1 MPPNEL
7 QRQAIEYLEGPL
19 LVIAGPGTGKT
30 QLLSKKVEYILKNT
44 DANPE
49 NILCITF
56 TESGAQN
63 MRDRLASMIGRAAAK
78 VQIHTYHALGS
89 DILASYR
96 NYATEFTRVLDNPVD
111 EILQYKIIKK
121 IQSELPAKDILRGD
135 SISDII
141 DTIASAKSAR
151 LSSSDLEKIA
161 AANIESSREMN
172 VELAEILNR
181 AAGKSLRFPAAVEQ
195 VYGPLREALA
205 KYVSKVPIVG
215 NIENEANIYL
225 LELDQIISAEEA
237 KEKPSS
243 SPLSRWKDKRFEKD
257 ENGNYRLKNVV
268 ANKKLLSLAGVM
280 AKYDEFL
287 KEEGLFD
294 FSDMIEEAIR
304 ILKEDKGF
312 LATLSERYQYILLDE
327 FQDTNP
333 SQAELIY
340 LLTDYENPIVMA
352 VGDDD
357 QAIFEFQGA
366 NASNFIDFQN
376 HYDAKVVVLKDNYR
390 STAEI
395 LKLSRHIA
403 DQLESSF
410 AKAYG
415 IDKNLVAQ
423 KKLDAMIERHEFL
436 SSDGEYFWVAEQIA
450 SLVKSGVPQKEIAVI
465 APKHKYIQPLLPY
478 LKAHEDIYVAYEK
491 RDNLLLNREISE
503 LLTLARFVDG
513 VAKDQDVSQLV
524 LPILSFPCFE
534 ISPLSA
540 IRAAKRD
547 NKKSALDY
555 FAESEDEKIQK
566 LGSFLAALVQKSF
579 ETPLELMLDYMV
591 GTAEI
596 CEGLKS
602 PFLDF
607 YSKISNEYAEFSL
620 YENLNVLKSA
630 LCKYCV
636 KIEQPKLADLVQF
649 ADDYELAGAALQ
661 NTSPY
666 SEAEDA
672 VQILTAHKS
681 KGLEFSYV
689 FLIATDDMSWG
700 KGKGNNNLLALPANL
715 IQIRHTGVT
724 DDERLRLLFVAIT
737 RAKANLFLTNA
748 LTDFSGKTPKRLEY
762 LEEREEDGKLISPFI
777 GEIKTHYDDLD
788 EAKKQTDLRLSWI
801 SAYKEMT
808 PELKPVLLK
817 RLENY
822 HLTASDLTSFI
833 DVCYK
838 GPVEFYR
845 DKVLL
850 APREPLDFSLLFGT
864 LVHAAF
870 EKITR
875 EKISDA
881 EAIEFFRAEVL
892 KQPAAPS
899 DKELMLE
906 RGATDLS
913 KSLEMF
919 GPILRAPS
927 AAAEVDFYSSHLEI
941 NGVPITGKID
951 HININKETSEI
962 ELYDFKTSKFHKE
975 KWDSND
981 TLYKY
986 KLQLG
991 FYKLLLNLSPE
1002 YAKYKVS
1009 RAHIL
1014 FVSPDNYGE
1023 VHDKVYEF
1031 NEKDESELLSLIS
1044 AVYREIKT
1052 LDFVS
1057 DPELFLAADSKK
1069 GLKDIKEFVKLLI
1082 DGSSK

>member
-1 MPPNEL
+1 MPPNKL
-7 QRQAIEYLEGPL
+7 QKEAIEYLSGPL

-30 QLLSKKVEYILKNT
+30 QLLSKKVEYILENT

-49 NILCITF
+49 NILCLTF

-63 MRDRLASMIGRAAAK
+63 MRERLYSMIGRAAAK

-96 NYATEFTRVLDNPVD
+96 NYATEFTRALDNPVD
-111 EILQYKIIKK
+111 EILQYKIIKE
-121 IQSELPAKDILRGD
+121 IQDELPARDILRGD

-141 DTIASAKSAR
+141 DTIGSAKSAR

-161 AANIESSREMN
+161 RANIENSREMN
-172 VELAEILNR
+172 AELSGVLDGLN
-181 AAGKSLRFPAAVEQ
+181 GKSLRFPAAVEQ

-205 KYVSKVPIVG
+205 KYVSKQPIVKG
-215 NIENEANIYL
+215 IENEANVYL
-225 LELDQIISAEEA
+225 FELDQIISAEEV

-257 ENGNYRLKNVV
+257 EDGNYRLKNVV
-268 ANKKLLSLAGVM
+268 SNKKLLSLASVM
-280 AKYDEFL
+280 AKYDAYLER
-287 KEEGLFD
+287 EGLFD

-304 ILKEDKGF
+304 ILREDKGF
-312 LATLSERYQYILLDE
+312 LATLSERYQYVLLDE

-366 NASNFIDFQN
+366 NASNFVDFQN
-376 HYDAKVVVLKDNYR
+376 HYDAKIVVLKDNYR

-395 LKLSRHIA
+395 LNFSRKIA
-403 DQLESSF
+403 DQIESSF
-410 AKAYG
+410 ARTHNV
-415 IDKNLVAQ
+415 DKRLISNN
-423 KKLDAMIERHEFL
+423 KNNNKIERHEFL
-436 SSDGEYFWVAEQIA
+436 SADGEYFWVAEKIA
-450 SLVKSGVPQKEIAVI
+450 ELVKSGVPQKDIAII

-478 LKAHEDIYVAYEK
+478 LKSNEGVYVAYEK
-491 RDNLLLNREISE
+491 RDNLFLNREISE
-503 LLTLARFVDG
+503 LITLAKFVDG
-513 VAKDQDVSQLV
+513 VAKDEDASHLI
-524 LPILSFPCFE
+524 LPIMSFPCFE
-534 ISPLSA
+534 ISPLNA
-540 IRAAKRD
+540 IRAARRD

-555 FAESEDEKIQK
+555 FADADDEKIQK
-566 LGSFLAALVQKSF
+566 LGEFLAALVSKSF
-579 ETPLELMLDYMV
+579 DTPLELMLDYMV
-591 GTAEI
+591 GTVEFAEAK
-596 CEGLKS
+596 KS
-602 PFLDF
+602 PFLNY
-607 YSKISNEYAEFSL
+607 YSKANEYAEFSL
-620 YENLNVLKSA
+620 YENLNVLRSA
-630 LCKYCV
+630 FAKHFGKL
-636 KIEQPKLADLVQF
+636 EQPRISDLVRF
-649 ADDYELAGAALQ
+649 VEDYELAGAALQ

-666 SEAEDA
+666 SEAADA

-681 KGLEFSYV
+681 KGLEFPYV
-689 FLIATDDMSWG
+689 FLIAVDDMSWG
-700 KGKGNNNLLALPANL
+700 KGKGNNNLLVLPANL
-715 IQIRHTGVT
+715 SQIRHTGVT

-737 RAKANLFLTNA
+737 RAKTNLILTNS

-762 LEEREEDGKLISPFI
+762 LEEYEKDGKLISPFV
-777 GEIKTHYDDLD
+777 EETFTHYDDLD

-808 PELKPVLLK
+808 PELKPILLK

-833 DVCYK
+833 DVCYS
-838 GPVEFYR
+838 GPAEFYR
-845 DKVLL
+845 NRVLL
-850 APREPLDFSLLFGT
+850 APREPLSFSLLFGT
-864 LVHAAF
+864 MVHAVF
-870 EKITR
+870 EKVTR
-875 EKISDA
+875 EKISDE
-881 EAIEFFRAEVL
+881 EALEFFRAEVL
-892 KQPAAPS
+892 KQPAEAR

-906 RGATDLS
+906 RGAVDLS
-913 KSLEMF
+913 RSLAMF
-919 GPILRAPS
+919 GPILRAPG
-927 AAAEVDFYSSHLEI
+927 AAAEVDFYSSHIEVD
-941 NGVPITGKID
+941 GVPITGKID
-951 HININKETSEI
+951 HININDETKEI
-962 ELYDFKTSKFHKE
+962 ELYDFKTSRFHKE

-1002 YAKYKVS
+1002 YAKYKIK

-1014 FVSPDNYGE
+1014 FVSPDDFDE

-1031 NEKDESELLSLIS
+1031 NEKDEAELKALIS

-1052 LDFVS
+1052 LDFV
-1057 DPELFLAADSKK
+1057 DNPDLFVEADSRK
-1069 GLKDIKEFVKLLI
+1069 GLKDIKEFVKLLT
-1082 DGSSK
+1082 SE